1 MEKVVRIIFPSG
13 SIAEAQ
19 EWELKIIAVQ
29 EWLTEQD
36 MLITSH
42 LDHDLTVDDLPDE
55 TQVRNLFP
63 NVFLTK
69 EILYRNN
76 SFFVVHFFQL
86 TQKQT
91 LQ

>member
-1 MEKVVRIIFPSG
+1 MKDCITIFPSG

-55 TQVRNLFP
+55 TQVRNLFQTC
-63 NVFLTK
+63 FSLK
-69 EILYRNN
+69 KSCIEIIASLLYI
-76 SFFVVHFFQL
+76 FFY
-86 TQKQT
+86 
-91 LQ
+91 

>member
-1 MEKVVRIIFPSG
+1 MAPPFSPG

-55 TQVRNLFP
+55 TQVRNR
-63 NVFLTK
+63 FLN
-69 EILYRNN
+69 R
-76 SFFVVHFFQL
+76 F
-86 TQKQT
+86 
-91 LQ
+91 